1 MRRIVTIATFLLC
14 IATAAY
20 GQGKI
25 GLSAMGGMTLP
36 VGDFGD
42 VYDSGIGGKGMLFF
56 QLSPGIEVTGTVG
69 YLKWDADFE
78 IFGVSV
84 ENTLTSIPLLAGL
97 RYYFGGGAYA
107 PYATVEGGFHFLKS
121 EGIENGQVIYES
133 DREDLFGYGAGAG
146 LLFRAGDN
154 LFIDLGVMF
163 NSITDSE
170 IDDYTSDFLSFML
183 GVRFGF

>member
-1 MRRIVTIATFLLC
+1 MQRIVTIATFLLC
-14 IATAAY
+14 MATAAY

-36 VGDFGD
+36 VGDFGN
-42 VYDSGIGGKGMLFF
+42 VYDSGIGGKGILFF

-69 YLKWDADFE
+69 YLKWEDDFE
-78 IFGVSV
+78 LY
-84 ENTLTSIPLLAGL
+84 EHTLTSIPLLAGL

-121 EGIENGQVIYES
+121 KGTQNGQVIYES
-133 DREDLFGYGAGAG
+133 DREDFFGYGAGAG

-170 IDDYTSDFLSFML
+170 IEDYTSDFLSFML